1 MVEKTDY
8 KWKGWDGGME
18 PMDWVGDA
26 GSERGSGATG
36 SEATGAMRV
45 WACITAALA
54 VELLRSRSDA
64 VSPSDTSALLPFD
77 TRSPS
82 KIPKTL

>member
-45 WACITAALA
+45 
-54 VELLRSRSDA
+54 
-64 VSPSDTSALLPFD
+64 
-77 TRSPS
+77 
-82 KIPKTL
+82 

>member
-1 MVEKTDY
+1 
-8 KWKGWDGGME
+8 
-18 PMDWVGDA
+18 MDWVGDA

-64 VSPSDTSALLPFD
+64 VSPHTSALLPFE
-77 TRSPS
+77 TPSPS
-82 KIPKTL
+82 KIQKTL